1 MEGISL
7 PIVIAIVFGLIVSFS
22 AIRILFKNS
31 ITFWV
36 GLFFILVALMTYVF
50 SHLRLLKNE
59 IADELLDAT
68 VIIAT
73 ACVLMYLFY
82 KRIGNTLNNL
92 EEKIDILA
100 SGKVNLSIDDAI
112 LNQKNELG
120 SIAQSLSTLITN
132 LKRSIDLTKMVSR
145 GELYYNFKAHKSD
158 GDLDMALKEM
168 VYKLRDMSSHI
179 KMASEQVGA
188 GSSELSS
195 TAQAIAQ
202 GANEQASASEQVASA
217 MEQMAASNE
226 HNTENAERTNKIAK
240 MVAVDIEK
248 VNTSIAKTSQAMKNI
263 ANKITLINDIA
274 EKTDILAIN
283 AAIEAARA
291 GEYGKGFAVVAT
303 EVRELAEH
311 SQKAAVEIEMVTR
324 ESLENVLESKGML
337 DKIHP
342 EVKNTSTLIDEISA
356 ATREQSNGIKEVNSG
371 IQQLSSVIQEN
382 SASSEEMA
390 ASSEELSAQSDQ
402 LNKSIS
408 FFKVSEKDKTKHTRE
423 EIKQQIASLSKMLD
437 DTDTSDSPEEKNNGK
452 KAGLK
457 TKGKA
462 SMKNKGVDIN
472 LYGEEDFESY

>member
-158 GDLDMALKEM
+158 GDLDMALKRNG
-168 VYKLRDMSSHI
+168 L
-179 KMASEQVGA
+179 
-188 GSSELSS
+188 
-195 TAQAIAQ
+195 
-202 GANEQASASEQVASA
+202 QAS
-217 MEQMAASNE
+217 
-226 HNTENAERTNKIAK
+226 
-240 MVAVDIEK
+240 
-248 VNTSIAKTSQAMKNI
+248 
-263 ANKITLINDIA
+263 
-274 EKTDILAIN
+274 
-283 AAIEAARA
+283 
-291 GEYGKGFAVVAT
+291 
-303 EVRELAEH
+303 
-311 SQKAAVEIEMVTR
+311 
-324 ESLENVLESKGML
+324 
-337 DKIHP
+337 
-342 EVKNTSTLIDEISA
+342 
-356 ATREQSNGIKEVNSG
+356 
-371 IQQLSSVIQEN
+371 
-382 SASSEEMA
+382 
-390 ASSEELSAQSDQ
+390 
-402 LNKSIS
+402 
-408 FFKVSEKDKTKHTRE
+408 
-423 EIKQQIASLSKMLD
+423 
-437 DTDTSDSPEEKNNGK
+437 
-452 KAGLK
+452 
-457 TKGKA
+457 
-462 SMKNKGVDIN
+462 
-472 LYGEEDFESY
+472 